1 MHTKYGM
8 CRFFRKSTKTAPFHV
23 TFYARAGRLPLHS
36 PKNSGINMAET
47 ILLGVFLM
55 SDEAAK
61 AAPKRFL
68 VSWDQFHRDCKA
80 LAWRLVESDIA
91 WKGIIAITRG
101 GLIPAGIVAREL
113 EIKTV
118 ETIGVSSYDDKVQ
131 RDLNIIKHID
141 AALVGDG
148 EGWLVIDDLVD
159 TGNTAKLI
167 RHILPKAHLATVYA
181 KPAGEPLVDTY
192 VTWVSQDTWIYFP
205 WDVDIQP
212 TDPIASTRKPA
223 GQ

>member
-1 MHTKYGM
+1 
-8 CRFFRKSTKTAPFHV
+8 
-23 TFYARAGRLPLHS
+23 
-36 PKNSGINMAET
+36 
-47 ILLGVFLM
+47 M
-55 SDEAAK
+55 SDNPAK

-80 LAWRLVESDIA
+80 LAWRLVEKRDN

-113 EIKTV
+113 EIKTI

-131 RDLNIIKHID
+131 RETHVLKDINET
-141 AALVGDG
+141 LVGDG

-159 TGNTAKLI
+159 TGNTAKLL
-167 RHILPKAHLATVYA
+167 RQRLPKAHVATVYA

-212 TDPIASTRKPA
+212 TDPIASTRKN
-223 GQ
+223 G

>member
-1 MHTKYGM
+1 
-8 CRFFRKSTKTAPFHV
+8 
-23 TFYARAGRLPLHS
+23 
-36 PKNSGINMAET
+36 
-47 ILLGVFLM
+47 M
-55 SDEAAK
+55 SDQAAK
-61 AAPKRFL
+61 SAPKRFL

-80 LAWRLVESDIA
+80 LAWRLVEKREE

-113 EIKTV
+113 EIKII

-131 RDLNIIKHID
+131 RDLHILKD
-141 AALVGDG
+141 INADLVGNG

-159 TGNTAKLI
+159 TGNTAKLL
-167 RHILPKAHLATVYA
+167 RQRLPQAHVATVYA

-212 TDPIASTRKPA
+212 TDPIASTRKH
-223 GQ
+223 G